1 MAIFAGQGMT
11 KYHFLEIFKC
21 QYLVEILR
29 YGSNFLHVII
39 TFIGFKITFSNI
51 RCHGAPW
58 LISRGWR
65 LAPPPPGLVTLRN
78 TLGLKGLSPIDT
90 FPYVFRSGCFSS
102 SYFHGCMESLLIDE
116 DTKGKAG
123 EYMRDISNN
132 QLVDE
137 YFSQLDTCGQ
147 DLETLE
153 LILTLWL
160 DFIDHGL
167 WS

>member
-1 MAIFAGQGMT
+1 MAA
-11 KYHFLEIFKC
+11 K
-21 QYLVEILR
+21 
-29 YGSNFLHVII
+29 S
-39 TFIGFKITFSNI
+39 
-51 RCHGAPW
+51 
-58 LISRGWR
+58 
-65 LAPPPPGLVTLRN
+65 
-78 TLGLKGLSPIDT
+78 LSPIDT

-132 QLVDE
+132 QLGDE

-167 WS
+167 